1 MIKQDDVY
9 KIGRIGK
16 PHGIKGELT
25 MMVEDDVFDRV
36 EGEYLIL
43 LIDGI
48 LVPFFIEDY
57 RFRSE
62 QSALVKFCDIDTQE
76 RASELTGCD
85 VFFPRSLSDS
95 DDTDTLTWQEA
106 IGYQVADDNSGKTL
120 GTISYIDTSTANTL
134 IELGNGMLI
143 PAAYEI
149 IKDINTEQR
158 LITMSLPEGLMEIWQ
173 QDNTNDD
180 QRDDMDDND
189 NPKE

>member
-1 MIKQDDVY
+1 MIKQDDIY

-134 IELGNGMLI
+134 IELDNGMLI

>member
-106 IGYQVADDNSGKTL
+106 IGYQVADNNSGKTL

-134 IELGNGMLI
+134 IELDNGMLI

-149 IKDINTEQR
+149 IKDINTDQR